1 MQSGAFQ
8 RRAVLDVKGV
18 FFFLGGRSCHP
29 QQRKGWS
36 VIWDSLKGGCRGG
49 WPGLPGDGR
58 VRVVLF

>member
-1 MQSGAFQ
+1 M
-8 RRAVLDVKGV
+8 LDVKGV
-18 FFFLGGRSCHP
+18 FFFLGGRSCYP

-49 WPGLPGDGR
+49 WPGLPEDGR